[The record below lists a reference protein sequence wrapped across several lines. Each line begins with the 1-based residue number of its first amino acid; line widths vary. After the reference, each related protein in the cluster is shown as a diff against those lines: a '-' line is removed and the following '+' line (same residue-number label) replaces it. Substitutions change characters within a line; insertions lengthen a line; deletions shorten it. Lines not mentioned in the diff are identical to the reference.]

1 MRDLLQRL
9 ARRPWAI
16 AGLLLGIGV
25 LLGLV
30 LFVVQVVTYAK
41 DIRAGKP
48 EPFSTRKHEMSL
60 SRALSQK
67 PPETIDLS
75 RVEPKDPV
83 PQLGNPEA
91 KIHIVEFLDYQCP
104 FCRSTAPAIR
114 AFMERHASDVLFEV
128 RDFPLE
134 SLHPQ
139 AMDAAI
145 AARCIFAQ
153 GDANRY
159 WRYHD
164 ILYATQDELD
174 ASALRTDAQA
184 VGADLSAFD
193 ACVSSRAPETSI
205 RASMADG
212 VAAGVQGTPTFFV
225 NGYLVQGALEP
236 ADFEAIYT
244 EMKQRQ

>member
-1 MRDLLQRL
+1 
-9 ARRPWAI
+9 
-16 AGLLLGIGV
+16 LGSP
-25 LLGLV
+25 
-30 LFVVQVVTYAK
+30 
-41 DIRAGKP
+41 D
-48 EPFSTRKHEMSL
+48 
-60 SRALSQK
+60 
-67 PPETIDLS
+67 
-75 RVEPKDPV
+75 
-83 PQLGNPEA
+83 A